1 MKAVLDGQA
10 ITYGTGGGTL
20 QANRENLVFVHGAGF
35 DHAVW
40 TPMTRY
46 FARHGLN
53 VVAPDLPGHGGSDG
67 PACRSIEAMSD
78 VLSGLLDFLNL
89 SQATIVGHSMGTLVA
104 LAMAQRHPQLVQQ
117 MVLLGTSNPMPVG
130 PPLLAAAADGHHAA
144 IEMANAFSHSRRGM
158 VGASANPGLH
168 SFNAAQRWME
178 HLPAGVFHA
187 DLAACNEF
195 ELEIKNCAIPT
206 LILVGEADKMTPA
219 KAGQS
224 VATQLS
230 NARVQTLKACGHAM
244 LTEQPNAVLDA
255 VSNFVLG

>member
-1 MKAVLDGQA
+1 MKAVLNGQV
-10 ITYGTGGGTL
+10 IIYGTGGSTL
-20 QANRENLVFVHGAGF
+20 QAQRETLVFVHGAGF

-40 TPMTRY
+40 TPMARY

-53 VVAPDLPGHGGSDG
+53 VVALDLPGHGGSDG
-67 PACRSIEAMSD
+67 PACRTIEAMSD

-104 LAMAQRHPQLVQQ
+104 LFMAQRYPQQVSK

-130 PPLLAAAADGHHAA
+130 PPLLAAAAEGHHAA
-144 IEMANAFSHSRRGM
+144 IEMANMFSHSRRGM
-158 VGASANPGLH
+158 LGASANPGLH

-178 HLPAGVFHA
+178 RLPAGVFHA
-187 DLAACNEF
+187 DLTACNNF
-195 ELEIKNCAIPT
+195 ELEIENCAILT
-206 LILVGEADKMTPA
+206 LVLVGEADKMTPA

-230 NARVQTLKACGHAM
+230 NARVHMLKGCGHAM
-244 LTEQPNAVLDA
+244 MTEQPNAVLDA